1 VVVGQV
7 DIDGLKA
14 QMRRDADDVAVLRVH
29 AEAAAGAAAARAGL
43 EKQVANLE
51 AQARRAAAET
61 DRARRAGA
69 EAESQARRLADEGTS
84 VRMLS
89 SPVSLPHAAL
99 MIVGDCR
106 GAVDRLLKLAD
117 DAAAAKRAADK
128 DRDALRAQVCRAL
141 PTSPLWG
148 ILISP
153 FSQHCRSLMPLPRS

>member
-51 AQARRAAAET
+51 AQARRGAAET

-69 EAESQARRLADEGTS
+69 EAESQARRLADEGT
-84 VRMLS
+84 
-89 SPVSLPHAAL
+89 
-99 MIVGDCR
+99 
-106 GAVDRLLKLAD
+106 
-117 DAAAAKRAADK
+117 
-128 DRDALRAQVCRAL
+128 
-141 PTSPLWG
+141 
-148 ILISP
+148 
-153 FSQHCRSLMPLPRS
+153 